1 MSRYAFALVLAA
13 CLLPWQQV
21 NAELKAYRINSFE
34 YYRLLDFLRL
44 DEQIK
49 AQIHPLRLTA
59 VITKGNVQARLAF
72 GEPYYFINKTKMEI
86 KLPPV
91 YVKSELFIPREL
103 TEELIAD
110 FRMPIAYKFSKEKL
124 TTVRKDIQKLPD
136 KLDFIVLDPGHGG
149 KDPGAPGFGGEKEK
163 DIVLRISRRVYRALK
178 DEFPDTRIYVTR
190 SRDIFLDLDERS
202 RLANKKNAK
211 NKFGI
216 FLSIHANSTLSPRVH
231 GFEIFYLSTN
241 RDNEDSRE
249 LMLRENGSDDNEF
262 VRKLEARL
270 MNGQIQ
276 AESKVLAI
284 QLHNAMVESLN
295 GVVSSRGIKRADFAV
310 LRGSLMPSVLIETG
324 YISNKKEVGVLKS
337 HRFKERFTEGLIR
350 GIRKFINERPKL

>member
-1 MSRYAFALVLAA
+1 MRRLIQLFIFLSALNHLS
-13 CLLPWQQV
+13 
-21 NAELKAYRINSFE
+21 AELKSYRINSFE
-34 YYRLLDFLRL
+34 YYRLIDFLRL
-44 DEQIK
+44 DKDIK

-59 VITKGNVQARLAF
+59 LIRKNNTTVKLSF
-72 GEPYYFINKTKMEI
+72 GQSFYFVNSLKMEL

-110 FRMPIAYKFSKEKL
+110 FRMPIEYRFTQEKL
-124 TTVRKDIQKLPD
+124 KAVAKKKLQLPE
-136 KLDFIVLDPGHGG
+136 KLDFIVIDPGHGG
-149 KDPGAPGFGGEKEK
+149 KDPGAPGFGGEREK
-163 DIVLRISRRVYRALK
+163 DIVLRLSRKLYRALK
-178 DEFPDTRIYVTR
+178 VAFPETRIYVTR
-190 SRDIFLDLDERS
+190 SRDIFLDLDKRS
-202 RLANKKNAK
+202 RLANKKNTE

-231 GFEIFYLSTN
+231 GFELFYLSTN
-241 RDNEDSRE
+241 RQNEESRE
-249 LMLRENGSDDNEF
+249 LMLRENGSPENKF
-262 VRKLEARL
+262 IRKLESRL

-310 LRGSLMPSVLIETG
+310 LRGSLMPAVLVETG
-324 YISNKKEVGVLKS
+324 YISNKNEVQVLKS
-337 HRFKERFTEGLIR
+337 YRYKEKFTEGIIR
-350 GIRKFINERPKL
+350 GIRKFMKERPRL